1 VRVLWYGKWFP
12 VDGNHIYLC
21 QVTRRQADM
30 GHTVAVVYHGRDDL
44 NAQLRDG
51 RIEYLPLPSLHPGPT
66 WAIESLATPH
76 AMERHIR
83 SFRPDVVHASLR
95 VGTFDLKLPALCARL
110 DVPLVVTFH
119 VAFSRDVSTASSAS
133 AATYAFYGRA
143 FSSVTAMIALG
154 PEQRRWLRRF
164 GRVRDD
170 RIHEIPNGVNH
181 IRFCPGVSDWRQS
194 VKEKFVVGYVGR
206 LAPEKNL
213 EALCRGFLQ
222 AKLDDA
228 RLVIVGQG
236 PSAEKLRKKFGDQP
250 SISLLPRIDDRAEV
264 ADLMRGL
271 DVFVLPSL
279 IEGLSL
285 SLLEAMASGVVPVA
299 TEVGEHHS
307 LVDGCGVLLHP
318 AMVTDGVRRA
328 LIELAMHP
336 ERRKHLA
343 AASRSRAQ
351 LRGWDRTASEV
362 MDLYRKL
369 I

>member
-12 VDGNHIYLC
+12 VDGNYIYLNH
-21 QVTRRQADM
+21 VTRRQAGD
-30 GHTVAVVYHGRDDL
+30 GHTVAVAYHGRDDL
-44 NAQLRDG
+44 NAQRRDD
-51 RIEYLPLPSLHPGPT
+51 RIKYLPLPSLHPGPS

-76 AMERHIR
+76 ALERHIK

-95 VGTFDLKLPALCARL
+95 VGTFDLRLPALCARL
-110 DVPLVVTFH
+110 DVPLVLTFH

-133 AATYAFYGRA
+133 AAIYALYGRA
-143 FSSVTAMIALG
+143 LASATATVALG

-164 GRVRDD
+164 SGVQDA
-170 RIHEIPNGVNH
+170 RIHEIPNGVDYV
-181 IRFCPGVSDWRQS
+181 RFRPGPSEWRRTIS
-194 VKEKFVVGYVGR
+194 EPFVVGYVGR
-206 LAPEKNL
+206 LAPEKNI

-222 AKLDDA
+222 AGLRDA

-236 PSAEKLRKKFGDQP
+236 PSAEKLRKRFGSHP
-250 SISLLPRIDDRAEV
+250 SISLLPAVDDRDRI

-307 LVDGCGVLLHP
+307 LVDGCGVLLRP
-318 AMVTDGVRRA
+318 ATATDGVRRA
-328 LIELAMHP
+328 LVELEAHP
-336 ERRKHLA
+336 ERRKTLA
-343 AASRSRAQ
+343 VAARTRAQ
-351 LRGWDRTASEV
+351 LTGWDRTATEV
-362 MDLYRKL
+362 VELYRKVV
-369 I
+369 

>member
-1 VRVLWYGKWFP
+1 MRVLWYGKWFP
-12 VDGNHIYLC
+12 VDGNHVYLR

-30 GHTVAVVYHGRDDL
+30 GHSVAVAYHGRDDL
-44 NAQLRDG
+44 NAQARDS
-51 RIEYLPLPSLHPGPT
+51 RIAYLPLPSLHPGPT
-66 WAIESLATPH
+66 WAIESLATQP

-83 SFRPDVVHASLR
+83 AFRPDVIHASFR
-95 VGTFDLKLPALCARL
+95 VGTFDLRLPALCARL

-119 VAFSRDVSTASSAS
+119 VAFSRDVNTASSAS

-143 FSSVTAMIALG
+143 LSSATAVIALG
-154 PEQRRWLRRF
+154 PEQRRWLKRF

-181 IRFCPGVSDWRQS
+181 IRFCPGASEWRQTIA
-194 VKEKFVVGYVGR
+194 ERFVVGYVGR

-236 PSAEKLRKKFGDQP
+236 PSAEKLRKKLGDQP
-250 SISLLPRIDDRAEV
+250 SISLLPAIVDRAEV

-318 AMVTDGVRRA
+318 AMVPDGVRRA
-328 LIELAMHP
+328 LKELATHP

-343 AASRSRAQ
+343 AAARSRAQ

-362 MDLYRKL
+362 TDLYRAV